1 MCLATVYLTS
11 TSYSEL
17 FLESVASLEMLGNK
31 LILTTI
37 FGETKEVEAS
47 IKKIDFRDSNIILLK
62 NTETTALA

>member
-1 MCLATVYLTS
+1 
-11 TSYSEL
+11 
-17 FLESVASLEMLGNK
+17 MLGNK